1 MIQLYEGQVSAHSI
15 RKVSLTSYVPLYTD
29 TYIHVYLFKMPKTK

>member
-15 RKVSLTSYVPLYTD
+15 RKVSLFSYVPLYTD
-29 TYIHVYLFKMPKTK
+29 TYIDTCLFIQDAKN